1 MTQLTLPQTVESP
14 TPLVTVEMVTAALAH
29 LDREQLRDVWQF
41 VQFLDYKATVV
52 EDDAKE
58 DDESKEE
65 DGRSWVA
72 VQAHK
77 MYKMRYHAVGFLYR
91 RPGPERKP
99 TDKELPREEVIR
111 RLLASGFVRPP
122 EEYDSPAA
130 QEWRDLTEE
139 ERQQHLREMNE
150 LYFPD
155 SPASTH
161 IIESRR

>member
-1 MTQLTLPQTVESP
+1 MTQLTLTQTVEAP
-14 TPLVTVEMVTAALAH
+14 TPLVTVEMVRAALTH
-29 LDREQLRDVWQF
+29 LNREQLQDVWQF

-52 EDDAKE
+52 DDAAK
-58 DDESKEE
+58 DEAKGE

-77 MYKMRYHAVGFLYR
+77 MYKMQHPEEEFLYL
-91 RPGPERKP
+91 RPNQEQKP
-99 TDKELPREEVIR
+99 TDQDLPREEVIR

-130 QEWRDLTEE
+130 QEWRALTEE
-139 ERQQHLREMNE
+139 ERQQHRKEMQE
-150 LYFPD
+150 LDFPD